1 MMAPIWAPAWMR
13 AFIAPLRATRR
24 TRIISTC
31 ASRDFGMPLARPRLD
46 SAGCGPG
53 VERVGLAV
61 AAAHGAVGPVNLD
74 DGQAVAGQEPQQAGT
89 ETARAFHSDLVNG
102 AEGLGPGRQ
111 PGIATGGG
119 RKAGCFQQPP
129 GLVED
134 RGNVHISVGIDA
146 DRHRLL
152 IVHGHPLRLEDR

>member
-1 MMAPIWAPAWMR
+1 
-13 AFIAPLRATRR
+13 
-24 TRIISTC
+24 
-31 ASRDFGMPLARPRLD
+31 MPLARPRLD

-61 AAAHGAVGPVNLD
+61 AAAHGAVGPVNLN